1 LAALR
6 HDRITAPCVID
17 GPING
22 ASFRAYIV
30 SEALITRSGRV
41 DG

>member
-1 LAALR
+1 MRRATTGALLPELI
-6 HDRITAPCVID
+6 DPNNTASDVW
-17 GPING
+17 
-22 ASFRAYIV
+22 AV